1 MNKIV
6 MVAGIP
12 GSGKSTWIKQQI
24 RKSNKECIHISRDE
38 IRFSILKDGD
48 EYFAKEKE
56 VFRTFINKIQHEID
70 TGDLKTIYVDATH
83 LNRKSRAKVLNQLK
97 LGNTIVEIVWF
108 DVPLKTCLMR
118 NAKRT
123 GRARIPEETIAEMF
137 FSSSA
142 PTEDEAKIIKIIKW

>member
-6 MVAGIP
+6 MVAGIS

-24 RKSNKECIHISRDE
+24 SKKGGVHISRDE
-38 IRFSILKDGD
+38 VRFSILKDDD
-48 EYFAKEKE
+48 EYFAREKE

-97 LGNTIVEIVWF
+97 LGDTIVEMVWF
-108 DVPLKTCLMR
+108 DVPLKTCIAR
-118 NAKRT
+118 NNQRT
-123 GRARIPEETIAEMF
+123 GRARVPEATIADMF
-137 FSSSA
+137 LSSSV